1 MYKNNKRDWIS
12 GTRGTKVNLLKRKT
26 LIKVLLTNI
35 VIVLLFIIIF
45 VVVIKM
51 QNKVYSKIVNEKIND
66 IINNVMEKYPEVKE
80 EDILKIINN
89 RDDSSENILE
99 KYGYDDELS
108 YIKELRENINK
119 NLINTAV
126 LIGIFGIASLSIFMR
141 YVLIQEKELKEIN
154 EYIKE
159 VNNKNYSLKI
169 EDNKD
174 GELSRLRNELYKT
187 TVILREAAENS
198 EEEKEKLSIAIAD
211 ISHQLK
217 TPLSSIRIML
227 DNISDNPDMP
237 QEIREDFIQDISKQ
251 VEHMSSLVIS
261 LLKTAKFD
269 AGTIKMEN
277 EEIDA
282 KKLID
287 SVINNLA
294 ILIEIKEIEVITKID
309 EKAIF
314 IADYKWQQEAL
325 TNILKNAIEHSQPK
339 SNIYIIVENTSIFLK
354 IKIKDEGQGIEQK
367 DLKHIF
373 ERFYKAKNCNEDSIG
388 IGLSLAKTI
397 IEQNNGYIKA
407 TSEVGKGTSFLSPY
421 RYVIGGDEES
431 RTPVQYSIHKN
442 FYECS
447 LL

>member
-1 MYKNNKRDWIS
+1 M
-12 GTRGTKVNLLKRKT
+12 NLLKRKT

-217 TPLSSIRIML
+217 TPLTSIRIML

-261 LLKTAKFD
+261 LLKIAKFD

-373 ERFYKAKNCNEDSIG
+373 ERFYRAKNCNEDSIG
-388 IGLSLAKTI
+388 IGLSLTKTI

-407 TSEVGKGTSFLSPY
+407 TSEVGKGTLFEIKY
-421 RYVIGGDEES
+421 I
-431 RTPVQYSIHKN
+431 K
-442 FYECS
+442 
-447 LL
+447 

>member
-1 MYKNNKRDWIS
+1 M
-12 GTRGTKVNLLKRKT
+12 NLLKRKT

-217 TPLSSIRIML
+217 MPLTSIRIML
-227 DNISDNPDMP
+227 DNISDNPDML

-261 LLKTAKFD
+261 LLKIAKFD

-407 TSEVGKGTSFLSPY
+407 TSEVGKGTLFEIKY
-421 RYVIGGDEES
+421 I
-431 RTPVQYSIHKN
+431 K
-442 FYECS
+442 
-447 LL
+447 